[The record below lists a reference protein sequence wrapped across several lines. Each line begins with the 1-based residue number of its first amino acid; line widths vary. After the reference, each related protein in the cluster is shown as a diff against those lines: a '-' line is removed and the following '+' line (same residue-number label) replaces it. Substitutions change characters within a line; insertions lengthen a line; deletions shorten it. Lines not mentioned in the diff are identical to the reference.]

1 MENQE
6 KKYTGYGY
14 HGGGRKRKSDGGR
27 QSFNVSC
34 TQEEKEKI
42 KSLAKKNGLTVSEMI
57 ITSVFK
63 IFKEEDANETC
74 TFN

>member
-1 MENQE
+1 MKNQE

-34 TQEEKEKI
+34 TQAEKEKI

-57 ITSVFK
+57 ITSVKK
-63 IFKEEDANETC
+63 IYDEEEEK
-74 TFN
+74 